1 MKEIKQFDVIVLG
14 GGLAG
19 IYTALNIRSDLKIGL
34 FIKDAGSSALHST
47 VCPTKR
53 TLHFLDSLS
62 STTKPSFVLSAISA
76 SEANNVNLSLYG
88 ALAYGQKL
96 LQLPHSLHI

>member
-34 FIKDAGSSALHST
+34 FIKDKIDVGSSKLKVELRLKPFS
-47 VCPTKR
+47 R
-53 TLHFLDSLS
+53 LS
-62 STTKPSFVLSAISA
+62 KWKSILKIL
-76 SEANNVNLSLYG
+76 
-88 ALAYGQKL
+88 
-96 LQLPHSLHI
+96 